1 MRITTL
7 LTASLL
13 PAGLLAASADKAVDP
28 HYGYVRKEP
37 VSCKIVNAS
46 STVNCRSGPGT
57 QFKVVTALKVNTVGS
72 FMCVKT
78 GECVTDSGN
87 VNCGWHQVQVKD
99 KTCYIS
105 GHYTDENCTLVL
117 AYSVVPIMPTSNAQ
131 EESDRSSAGPPPPG
145 SPESHPES
153 GRQPDQP
160 HIQSPTAAS
169 IALLVDD
176 FSRVRTQDPENVE
189 DMPRQAA
196 DATATKMPAES
207 ETHDHRH
214 RIKAQHSPVPKA
226 AASPDNNTDADM
238 SDDDEQS
245 TSSDEA
251 TLGHNRDDGGQSEMI
266 DHIMKSFCA
275 SLNLK
280 IAAIKGTKARPAVKK
295 EEPGEAEPRRPP
307 VATTKTVPK
316 DAAPGEALRKRA
328 VRRTKLQGWSHPT
341 DVQPTPT
348 APGSGIPQP
357 GPSAMASFFTPVL
370 ATTHAPVPASLGFPS
385 TAHRSTMSQPP
396 GPPPPPLPLTFASF
410 RSRQQAP
417 APSPPP
423 PPPPAPIRF
432 ARRAGGLPSPPSA
445 AAPPSGGTIQLLA
458 HSQNQETSVTGG
470 ELGSVGRLPAFRA
483 RSLGEPEVQSD
494 VVDSGLLRTQHA
506 PHGPVDDGEQTV
518 PEGGVSRSSDT
529 YFGSATI
536 NTPPFEANASSAEQE
551 MDLPFIGY
559 TFKTFGGPPLAHQS
573 VPPPPN
579 LRTQDLILSAQ
590 RSGLETPEGWQA
602 TQGMKRAS
610 GPEPLGPGTSPETP
624 QEDDGDGRRKKTK
637 RASLSVATTSQEKG
651 TDKFACPYFQRNP
664 KKYRKWTSCP
674 GPGWDEV
681 HRVKTHLYR
690 RHALPIQCP
699 RCWETF
705 KTDGQLQLHLQQ
717 DPPCSVQR
725 NRTIQEGFTKD
736 QEKRLRSRKKTHADM
751 TDEDKWR
758 EIYMILFP
766 DDEQSAI
773 PSPYYESKGGDENQ
787 ELGGSGELEDYATFI
802 RREMPTLVR
811 RELETLFREEFQ
823 DVEERV
829 RPQIADIV
837 LNLQPRLLGLYKQS
851 QMPLDEYGPQQHA
864 DAASGSEPTLT
875 PLLSQGTGSA
885 TGSGPDLTPDT
896 TFGVDDMFTGPE
908 AQLGF
913 SGSGSDEQWD
923 ALYPTNLMQLQ
934 APEANY
940 GLGLNWDS
948 EFDRLLNPA
957 LFLPPTS
964 GLPAGYPHQTG
975 TRTG

>member
-1 MRITTL
+1 MRITTF

-13 PAGLLAASADKAVDP
+13 PAGLLAASTDKMVDP

-37 VSCKIVNAS
+37 ISCKIVNVS

-57 QFKVVTALKVNTVGS
+57 QYKKVTELKGKTVGS

-99 KTCYIS
+99 KTCYIN

-117 AYSVVPIMPTSNAQ
+117 ACSLVPMPNTQ
-131 EESDRSSAGPPPPG
+131 EDLESLSAGPRPLPDSLE
-145 SPESHPES
+145 SPSTPES

-160 HIQSPTAAS
+160 HLRSPTTAS

-176 FSRVRTQDPENVE
+176 FSRVCTQDPENTE

-196 DATATKMPAES
+196 DITATQMPAES
-207 ETHDHRH
+207 KTHGHPH
-214 RIKAQHSPVPKA
+214 GIKTQQCQHSPAPNA
-226 AASPDNNTDADM
+226 AASPGGNTDADI
-238 SDDDEQS
+238 SDDEQQS
-245 TSSDEA
+245 TGSDEA
-251 TLGHNRDDGGQSEMI
+251 PVGHNPDNGGESEMI
-266 DHIMKSFCA
+266 DRIMKSFCA

-280 IAAIKGTKARPAVKK
+280 IAGIKGAKARPVVKK
-295 EEPGEAEPRRPP
+295 EELGEAEPRKPP
-307 VATTKTVPK
+307 VATTKTVLE
-316 DAAPGEALRKRA
+316 DTAPGAVLPKRRA
-328 VRRTKLQGWSHPT
+328 VEKRKTKLRGWSHPT
-341 DVQPTPT
+341 DVQPAPS

-357 GPSAMASFFTPVL
+357 GPSAMASFFTPML
-370 ATTHAPVPASLGFPS
+370 ATTHAPAPASLGFPS
-385 TAHRSTMSQPP
+385 TTHGSSP
-396 GPPPPPLPLTFASF
+396 GPPPPPLPVTFASF
-410 RSRQQAP
+410 RSRRQAP

-423 PPPPAPIRF
+423 PPPQAPMRF
-432 ARRAGGLPSPPSA
+432 VRRAGGLSSPLSA

-458 HSQNQETSVTGG
+458 RSQNQETSVAGA
-470 ELGSVGRLPAFRA
+470 ELSSAGRLPAFRA
-483 RSLGEPEVQSD
+483 RSSGETQAQYEMVE
-494 VVDSGLLRTQHA
+494 SGLLRPQHA
-506 PHGPVDDGEQTV
+506 PDSPLDDGEQTL
-518 PEGGVSRSSDT
+518 PGGGASQSSNT
-529 YFGSATI
+529 YFGSVTT
-536 NTPPFEANASSAEQE
+536 NTTPFETNASSAEQE
-551 MDLPFIGY
+551 MDLPFVRY
-559 TFKTFGGPPLAHQS
+559 SFKAFGGPPLAHQS
-573 VPPPPN
+573 VPPLPN
-579 LRTQDLILSAQ
+579 LLNQDPIPSAQ
-590 RSGLETPEGWQA
+590 AQQYGLETPEEWQA

-610 GPEPLGPGTSPETP
+610 GPEALGPGTLPQTP

-637 RASLSVATTSQEKG
+637 RASLSVAAPSQEKG
-651 TDKFACPYFQRNP
+651 TGKFACPYFQRNP

-751 TDEDKWR
+751 TDVDKWR

-766 DDEQSAI
+766 DDEQGAI
-773 PSPYYESKGGDENQ
+773 PSPYYESEGGNENQ
-787 ELGGSGELEDYATFI
+787 ELGGPGELEDYATFI

-829 RPQIADIV
+829 RPRIADII

-864 DAASGSEPTLT
+864 DTASGSEPTLT
-875 PLLSQGTGSA
+875 PLLSQGTDSA
-885 TGSGPDLTPDT
+885 TGS
-896 TFGVDDMFTGPE
+896 TG
-908 AQLGF
+908 GF
-913 SGSGSDEQWD
+913 
-923 ALYPTNLMQLQ
+923 
-934 APEANY
+934 
-940 GLGLNWDS
+940 
-948 EFDRLLNPA
+948 R
-957 LFLPPTS
+957 
-964 GLPAGYPHQTG
+964 
-975 TRTG
+975 